1 MRWWHICAIF
11 LLEILSKFEKNTEVS
26 VFIKHAWQRKN
37 KATSTTPPKKKNPQN
52 NRWYNFFYINHFF
65 SLRKCALTLFRA
77 QQSDFRLTADNAW
90 YLPGLLSAWQ
100 KPCLPAWPETQN
112 SPTAFTASKTQ
123 KSHLWQLE
131 INSAARG
138 RRGHGIKG
146 TNKTHIMH
154 MVAL

>member
-1 MRWWHICAIF
+1 MCAIF
-11 LLEILSKFEKNTEVS
+11 LLEILSKFEKNTEIS
-26 VFIKHAWQRKN
+26 VFIKQAWQRKN
-37 KATSTTPPKKKNPQN
+37 KNYQHYAPPQKPLKTTGDII
-52 NRWYNFFYINHFF
+52 FFFISIIFF

-77 QQSDFRLTADNAW
+77 QQSDFRLTVDNAW

-100 KPCLPAWPETQN
+100 KPCLPAWTETQN

-146 TNKTHIMH
+146 TNKAHIMH